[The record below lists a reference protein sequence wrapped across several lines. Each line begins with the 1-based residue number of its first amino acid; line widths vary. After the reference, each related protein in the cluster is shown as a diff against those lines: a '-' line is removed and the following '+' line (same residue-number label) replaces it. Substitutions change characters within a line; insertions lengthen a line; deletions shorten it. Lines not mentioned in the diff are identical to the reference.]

1 MASQDEMSSYVA
13 QAMSRLLDGSGI
25 MGTCHGSLGKVN
37 PMPFTTT
44 SWIWLEFF
52 ATFCDAIKELH

>member
-37 PMPFTTT
+37 PMPFT
-44 SWIWLEFF
+44 SRDDFYRG
-52 ATFCDAIKELH
+52 

>member
-25 MGTCHGSLGKVN
+25 MGTCHGSLGKIN
-37 PMPFTTT
+37 PMPFT
-44 SWIWLEFF
+44 SRDDFYRG
-52 ATFCDAIKELH
+52 